1 MRRLLLIALILAILS
16 FERRVARAEEP
27 LPRVKPLDPAAALRS
42 FRCQLGFEMQ
52 LLAAEPL
59 VTDPVA
65 MDYDEHGRAFVCEMS
80 DYPYTDKTTDK
91 PFVERTMDLPIGRVR
106 MLEDLDGDGCFDK
119 SAMFAEGLSWP
130 TGLAF
135 WDGGVY
141 VAATPD
147 IWYFKDIDGDGK
159 ADVRRR
165 VFTGFRKFNVQ
176 AVMNNL
182 KWGLDGCIYGAG
194 SSNGGTIAHADRP
207 GEKPVVL
214 GRHDFRFDPRTEKF
228 ELVSGGAR
236 FGLAFDDWGN
246 RFLCNIRNPVQHVV
260 LPSEY
265 LARQPFLAVRSVL
278 NDAAPAGDTLPVFR
292 ISPTETWRAVR
303 ARRFVL
309 EPGQTNPRSE
319 TTPDGYFTSSSG
331 ITIYRG
337 SAYPEEVRGN
347 AFVGEVAAN
356 AIHRQRLIPDGPTFS
371 AERAD
376 ENCEF
381 VASTDT
387 WFRPVNFVN
396 APDGTLHV
404 LDMYRETIEHP
415 WSIPDDIK
423 AQLDLESGRD
433 RGRIYRLAPPGFI
446 IPKPPRLGTASVEEL
461 VATLERP
468 DSWWRETAQRL
479 LVQRKELNAVP
490 LLRRLVR
497 DGRNDLGR
505 IHALWTL
512 RGLEQ
517 LDEESVTFAMKYA
530 PAQSPRVR
538 EQAARLAED
547 FLVKEPSERL
557 MTLIVGLNLATN
569 DDRRLTFQQ
578 ALTLGQLPEKRRL
591 NEVTGHCYGDYG
603 NEWSRAAILSSTSGI
618 EAEVLSAMLRPVD
631 DLHPTPIMLRE
642 LAFLVGAQ
650 NKSQELDLIAKTIAT
665 KHVERSELELRSA
678 LIGLG
683 DGLKRSGSSLTK
695 ALTREEVRPVLATVF
710 ADSAKIARD
719 ENTSLEER
727 ESATRLLGHAT
738 LSDAMP
744 VLTELLRPEV
754 SSVLKAATVQ
764 TLSSFSDPSVSKPLV
779 EAYRAA
785 APSVRAEIVLA
796 LLARP
801 ERIGPLLDAVEQ
813 NIIPV
818 AQVPL
823 VRRNLLLKHADAK
836 VKDRAT
842 KLFSHDLPGPRKAVI
857 TEYQSALSLVPDRV
871 RGRAVFTRECGT
883 CHKLAGEGHDVGP
896 NLETIRNRTP
906 DELLIHILDPNREVA
921 PNYLEYVVAL
931 KDGRTL
937 TGVITGETAGSV
949 TLRRPQG
956 QEDVVLRSQI
966 EELNSSGKSLMP
978 EGVEKKVSTQDLA
991 DLLAHLLKR

>member
-1 MRRLLLIALILAILS
+1 MQWLVVLMSPWLAIAMMNG
-16 FERRVARAEEP
+16 VAGAEP
-27 LPRVKPLDPAAALRS
+27 LPRVKPLEPAEAVKS
-42 FRCQLGFEMQ
+42 FRCQHGFEMQ

-65 MDYDEHGRAFVCEMS
+65 MDYDEQGRAFVCEMT

-106 MLEDLDGDGCFDK
+106 MLQDLDGDGLFDK
-119 SAMFAEGLSWP
+119 STLFAEGLSWP

-135 WDGGVY
+135 WKGGVY

-147 IWYFKDIDGDGK
+147 IWYFQDTDGDGR
-159 ADVRRR
+159 ADVRRK

-194 SSNGGTIAHADRP
+194 SSNGGSITHADRP
-207 GEKPVVL
+207 NEPPVVL
-214 GRHDFRFDPRTEKF
+214 GRHDFRFDPRTERF

-265 LARQPFLAVRSVL
+265 LARQPFLPVRAVL

-337 SAYPEEVRGN
+337 SKYPPELHGN

-356 AIHRQRLIPDGPTFS
+356 AIHRQRLIPDGPTFR

-381 VASTDT
+381 VASTDI

-433 RGRIYRLAPPGFI
+433 RGRIYRLAPPGFTV
-446 IPKPPRLGTASVEEL
+446 PKPPRLGTASVEEL

-479 LVQRKELNAVP
+479 LVQRQEMKAVP

-497 DGRNDLGR
+497 EGRNDLGR

-512 RGLEQ
+512 RGLGQ
-517 LDEESVTFAMKYA
+517 LDEESVTIAMDYA
-530 PAQSPRVR
+530 TQQPPRVR

-547 FLVKEPSERL
+547 FLVNAPSPRL
-557 MTLIVGLNLATN
+557 MTLVIGLSLATN
-569 DDRRLTFQQ
+569 NDEHLVFQQ
-578 ALTLGQLPEKRRL
+578 ALTLGYVPSKRRL
-591 NEVTGHCYGDYG
+591 NEVTGHCYGDYR
-603 NEWSRAAILSSTSGI
+603 NEWSRAAILSSTRGI
-618 EAEVLSAMLRPVD
+618 EAEVLSAMMQPVD
-631 DLHPTPIMLRE
+631 DLRPTPTMLRE

-650 NKSQELDLIAKTIAT
+650 NQPQDLDLISKTMAT
-665 KHVERSELELRSA
+665 KHEWRTELELRST

-683 DGLKRSGSSLTK
+683 DGLKRSGS
-695 ALTREEVRPVLATVF
+695 
-710 ADSAKIARD
+710 
-719 ENTSLEER
+719 N
-727 ESATRLLGHAT
+727 
-738 LSDAMP
+738 
-744 VLTELLRPEV
+744 
-754 SSVLKAATVQ
+754 
-764 TLSSFSDPSVSKPLV
+764 
-779 EAYRAA
+779 
-785 APSVRAEIVLA
+785 
-796 LLARP
+796 
-801 ERIGPLLDAVEQ
+801 
-813 NIIPV
+813 
-818 AQVPL
+818 
-823 VRRNLLLKHADAK
+823 
-836 VKDRAT
+836 
-842 KLFSHDLPGPRKAVI
+842 
-857 TEYQSALSLVPDRV
+857 
-871 RGRAVFTRECGT
+871 
-883 CHKLAGEGHDVGP
+883 
-896 NLETIRNRTP
+896 
-906 DELLIHILDPNREVA
+906 
-921 PNYLEYVVAL
+921 
-931 KDGRTL
+931 
-937 TGVITGETAGSV
+937 
-949 TLRRPQG
+949 
-956 QEDVVLRSQI
+956 
-966 EELNSSGKSLMP
+966 
-978 EGVEKKVSTQDLA
+978 
-991 DLLAHLLKR
+991 